1 VEIAGLSLIGIAA
14 AVELVAG
21 GLFIAH
27 KLSPNP
33 HMPFAMFSGVVFAV
47 AGVLLYLGG

>member
-1 VEIAGLSLIGIAA
+1 
-14 AVELVAG
+14 
-21 GLFIAH
+21 LFIAH

>member
-1 VEIAGLSLIGIAA
+1 MIIAALTLIGAAA

-21 GLFIAH
+21 VLFMLH

-33 HMPFAMFSGVVFAV
+33 HMPWAMFSGVVFAIS
-47 AGVLLYLGG
+47 GVLLYLGG